1 MMHYIFMTF
10 SSRRTKP
17 SFLFAYFLV
26 LDAALLKVR
35 IVANLGK
42 LMIQHARGLEEVP
55 LRRSAQNEMTLIIF
69 GELAYL
75 I

>member
-1 MMHYIFMTF
+1 MLVQYHDAFDVNKSTIRHFV
-10 SSRRTKP
+10 
-17 SFLFAYFLV
+17 V